1 MTERHATTADLP
13 GWNTPDTVL
22 GLHRNPDAYGW
33 VALVSYTTG
42 TQDILGRDMQGHL
55 YVATDAAITAKT
67 PTTQNIEA
75 GHSALLVGVADGV
88 GVWIPRTAYHHV
100 KVIDPTESGAQPDV
114 PRWLPIAEVL
124 PEVHGHVP
132 PPTPA

>member
-13 GWNTPDTVL
+13 GWSTPDTVL
-22 GLHRNPDAYGW
+22 GLRRNPDAYGW
-33 VALVSYTTG
+33 VALISYRTG
-42 TQDILGRDMQGHL
+42 TIDVLGRDMQGRL
-55 YVATDAAITAKT
+55 YVAADATLTAKT
-67 PTTQNIEA
+67 PSTQNVEA

-88 GVWIPRTAYHHV
+88 GVWIPRAAYHQV
-100 KVIDPTESGAQPDV
+100 KVIDPTEDGAQPDV

-124 PEVHGHVP
+124 PEVPGHVT